1 MAILVLL
8 HVLAVVVWVGG
19 MFFAYTALRPAAV
32 ETLAPPARLTLW
44 VSVFKRFF
52 FGVWISVAIVLATG
66 LIMLFKYFGGMAG
79 APMYVH
85 AMLGLGLL
93 MMAIYAHVY
102 FAPFKKLRKAVDA
115 QEWPAGGKALTQI
128 RWLVFTNTGLGFL
141 TIAIASGGRYLIH

>member
-32 ETLAPPARLTLW
+32 ETLEPPARLTLW

>member
-32 ETLAPPARLTLW
+32 ETLEPPARLTLW

-52 FGVWISVAIVLATG
+52 LGVWISVAIVLATG

-128 RWLVFTNTGLGFL
+128 RWLVFTNTGLGFF